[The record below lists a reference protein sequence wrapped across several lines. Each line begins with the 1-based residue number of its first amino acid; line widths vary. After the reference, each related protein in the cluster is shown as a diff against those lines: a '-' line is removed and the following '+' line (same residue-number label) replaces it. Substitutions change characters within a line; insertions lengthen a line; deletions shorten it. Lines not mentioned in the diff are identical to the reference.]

1 MDFIKSVRDKLKDFP
16 RSDADDILMH
26 VLGLTFSELVIN
38 DFEISNKQITQVNE
52 LVARRIAGEPT
63 AYLIGK
69 KHFWEYDFKV
79 TKDTLIPRPETEVL
93 VDVVLRKFKQRSFDE
108 EKIVRILDLGTGS
121 GCILISILKD
131 IQKLG
136 YNVQGVGLDISQ
148 GAIDVARFNAESLG
162 VDGIDFICCDWKNIK
177 EKGFDIIV
185 SNPPYIP
192 TDDVAMLE
200 SCVKDFEPKTA
211 LDGFEDGL
219 ECYRQISVILPK
231 IMKNNSIIAL
241 EHGVGQST
249 QIVEI
254 MRGVF
259 ESEVVKDLTGKDR
272 IIISK

>member
-1 MDFIKSVRDKLKDFP
+1 MDFIRSVRDRLKDLP

-26 VLGLTFSELVIN
+26 VLEISFSELVVGQ
-38 DFEISNKQITQVNE
+38 FEISNEQETQINE
-52 LVARRIAGEPT
+52 LVIRRIAGEPT
-63 AYLIGK
+63 AYLTGK

-93 VDVVLRKFKQRSFDE
+93 VDAVLRKFKHRDFNKKE
-108 EKIVRILDLGTGS
+108 IIRVLDLGTGS
-121 GCILISILKD
+121 GCILISILKE

-136 YNVQGVGLDISQ
+136 YDVQGIGLDISH
-148 GAIDVARFNAESLG
+148 GAIEVAKFNAQNLK
-162 VDGIDFICCDWKNIK
+162 IDDVNFICCDWKNIK

-185 SNPPYIP
+185 SNPPYIS
-192 TDDVAMLE
+192 TDDVTMLE

-211 LDGFEDGL
+211 LDGSEDGL
-219 ECYRQISVILPK
+219 ECYRQIAKILPK
-231 IMKNNSIIAL
+231 IIKSNSIIAL
-241 EHGVGQST
+241 EHGIGQSS
-249 QIVEI
+249 QVKEI